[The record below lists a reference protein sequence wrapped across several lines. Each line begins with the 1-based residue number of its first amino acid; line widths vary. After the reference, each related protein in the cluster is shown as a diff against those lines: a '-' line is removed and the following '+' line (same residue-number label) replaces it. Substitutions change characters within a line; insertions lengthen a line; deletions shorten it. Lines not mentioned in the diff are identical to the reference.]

1 MGVENMHLVP
11 GTYYIVASS
20 TDDNFTV
27 DINVEPVP
35 VPEMA
40 YEPNPA
46 NGQGGVSTP
55 VTLTWKLGEYASE
68 YQLLMGTV
76 YPPSEVLVDW
86 TGDLAES
93 YSTGTLLNNKNYFWQ
108 VNARNSAGTT
118 TGEVWGFTTTLNI
131 PQDLVA
137 ADYELYEGEAA
148 ELSWTGKD
156 Q

>member
-1 MGVENMHLVP
+1 MLKTCILYP
-11 GTYYIVASS
+11 IVASS

-55 VTLTWKLGEYASE
+55 ITLRWKLGEYTSE
-68 YQLLMGTV
+68 YQLLMGTT
-76 YPPSEVLVDW
+76 YPPSEVIVDW

-93 YSTGTLLNNKNYFWQ
+93 YSTGTLLNNKNGRLMHVTQQ
-108 VNARNSAGTT
+108 V
-118 TGEVWGFTTTLNI
+118 
-131 PQDLVA
+131 PQQVRCGD
-137 ADYELYEGEAA
+137 
-148 ELSWTGKD
+148 SPPR
-156 Q
+156 

>member
-1 MGVENMHLVP
+1 M
-11 GTYYIVASS
+11 TIVASS

-76 YPPSEVLVDW
+76 YPPSEVIVDW

-93 YSTGTLLNNKNYFWQ
+93 YSTGTLLNNKNCSTTRTISGRLMHVTQQ
-108 VNARNSAGTT
+108 V
-118 TGEVWGFTTTLNI
+118 
-131 PQDLVA
+131 PQQVRCGD
-137 ADYELYEGEAA
+137 
-148 ELSWTGKD
+148 SPPR
-156 Q
+156 